1 MMSNDNK
8 QAEQPLDPTEA
19 LTHIRTLARAA
30 LNNDDADLAR
40 EHLKMILTIID
51 KAMPPRKRAR

>member
-1 MMSNDNK
+1 MSNDNK
-8 QAEQPLDPTEA
+8 QAEQPLDPKEA

-40 EHLKMILTIID
+40 KHLEMILTIID
-51 KAMPPRKRAR
+51 KAMPPRKQKS